1 MLPTEDYEMT
11 QEQKG
16 THSNPTASTL
26 LSTHR
31 AAQEKSTNSTRR
43 GRWAFSCFS
52 PECPLCHF
60 LPPKGKLVGPET
72 KATLWKPQPAQQLL
86 QAAAAVACLNSFTTG
101 LDDVGSSFSLW
112 PSISHGWGKD
122 SLSTVFSFSS
132 SQQNLSAADAWLGG
146 CALAR
151 ALLPLPTYHKSCNL
165 PWPWKE
171 RGAEDKTGGA
181 SDICVLCSNKGICH
195 TTQWNKKC
203 KFANETVHCHA
214 MVTQFTTT
222 AHWYLTSSSIIS
234 RLWVREQQ
242 RNGKEK
248 HYRNKIQN
256 M

>member
-151 ALLPLPTYHKSCNL
+151 ALLPFQHTTK
-165 PWPWKE
+165 
-171 RGAEDKTGGA
+171 AT
-181 SDICVLCSNKGICH
+181 ICH
-195 TTQWNKKC
+195 GLERRRELKTRQEEPVTSVCCARTRGFATQHSETRS
-203 KFANETVHCHA
+203 ANLQMRQYIATRWSHNSPQQH
-214 MVTQFTTT
+214 TG
-222 AHWYLTSSSIIS
+222 IS
-234 RLWVREQQ
+234 PHHQSYPGSE
-242 RNGKEK
+242 
-248 HYRNKIQN
+248 
-256 M
+256 

>member
-1 MLPTEDYEMT
+1 MRWHRNRKEHTAIPQPPPCSPHIVLPRRRA
-11 QEQKG
+11 Q
-16 THSNPTASTL
+16 TAPGGAGGPSAASAPSV
-26 LSTHR
+26 LSATSFHPR
-31 AAQEKSTNSTRR
+31 ESWWGLKQ
-43 GRWAFSCFS
+43 
-52 PECPLCHF
+52 
-60 LPPKGKLVGPET
+60 

-171 RGAEDKTGGA
+171 RGAEDKAGGA